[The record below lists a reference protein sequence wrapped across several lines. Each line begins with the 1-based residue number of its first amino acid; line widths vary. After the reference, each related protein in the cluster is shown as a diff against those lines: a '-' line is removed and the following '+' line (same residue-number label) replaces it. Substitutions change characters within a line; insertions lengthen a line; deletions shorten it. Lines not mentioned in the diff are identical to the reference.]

1 MASDDSSCPGKNSW
15 PELVGANGQE
25 AEKQIE
31 KENKNV
37 DAIIVHE
44 GDAVITDYRCDRVW
58 VWVNDYGIVTRV
70 PIIG

>member
-1 MASDDSSCPGKNSW
+1 M
-15 PELVGANGQE
+15 GANGEE

-37 DAIIVHE
+37 DAIVVREGTIVTQ
-44 GDAVITDYRCDRVW
+44 DFRCDRVW